1 MAPYL
6 FAADSNKKRALA
18 LYRWSVE
25 LGASVQETLGI
36 TEVFVRNAMNDQLQE
51 WNRRETGNPSWLLDA
66 PASPLR
72 GLTQG
77 KRREALRRAQKS
89 AGNRSIHH
97 PRYGDEITHD
107 DALANTMFGM
117 WKDILPNHDPDAAP
131 EKRENKNRVR
141 MWEEALEAA
150 FPYAVDPDGHT
161 TYWRVSHL
169 HLLCNRV
176 SHMDSLLNVDVLDV
190 IGDAFSLVGSIDA
203 VLEQW
208 LTGTSTVKKI
218 YSSRPPVER
227 GKAYR
232 RKLSCRPFLTHS
244 EGPCPHFLYFHFTL
258 GKIQRKLP

>member
-6 FAADSNKKRALA
+6 FAADGNKKRALA

-97 PRYGDEITHD
+97 PRYGAEITHD

-117 WKDILPNHDPDAAP
+117 WK
-131 EKRENKNRVR
+131 
-141 MWEEALEAA
+141 EALEAA
-150 FPYAVDPDGHT
+150 FPYEVDPDGHT
-161 TYWRVSHL
+161 TYWRVVHL
-169 HLLCNRV
+169 HLLRNRV

-190 IGDAFSLVGSIDA
+190 IGDAFSLVESIDP

-218 YSSRPPVER
+218 YSSRP
-227 GKAYR
+227 
-232 RKLSCRPFLTHS
+232 
-244 EGPCPHFLYFHFTL
+244 
-258 GKIQRKLP
+258 Q

>member
-6 FAADSNKKRALA
+6 FAADGNKKRALA

-97 PRYGDEITHD
+97 PRYG
-107 DALANTMFGM
+107 
-117 WKDILPNHDPDAAP
+117 
-131 EKRENKNRVR
+131 
-141 MWEEALEAA
+141 AA
-150 FPYAVDPDGHT
+150 FPYEVDPDGHT
-161 TYWRVSHL
+161 TYWRVVHL
-169 HLLCNRV
+169 HLLRNRV

-190 IGDAFSLVGSIDA
+190 IGDAFSLVGSIDP

-218 YSSRPPVER
+218 YSSRP
-227 GKAYR
+227 
-232 RKLSCRPFLTHS
+232 
-244 EGPCPHFLYFHFTL
+244 
-258 GKIQRKLP
+258 Q